1 MPTIHERI
9 KRLRE
14 KKGMSRADLAERVKV
29 TQQAVHGW
37 EQKGAVPSHSRLRTL
52 AEVLNT
58 TTEYLSAGIDVNVPL
73 AQKYTL
79 VRLLG
84 TDKEGG
90 SAVNFHDE
98 VGGLVDDVHSYAY
111 RRDFL
116 LRLGVAPE
124 HCRVYMAENSGMNL
138 GEQLLVD
145 TSQTEIENDKV
156 FLLDTPAGV
165 QVRRLHIQLDGS
177 VRVIADSP
185 AVPQQVVPAGVVKL
199 IGKVVAHQGAL

>member
-1 MPTIHERI
+1 M
-9 KRLRE
+9 
-14 KKGMSRADLAERVKV
+14 
-29 TQQAVHGW
+29 
-37 EQKGAVPSHSRLRTL
+37 
-52 AEVLNT
+52 
-58 TTEYLSAGIDVNVPL
+58 
-73 AQKYTL
+73 
-79 VRLLG
+79 
-84 TDKEGG
+84 
-90 SAVNFHDE
+90 NFHDE

>member
-1 MPTIHERI
+1 MPTIHSRI
-9 KRLRE
+9 KTLRE
-14 KKGMSRADLAERVKV
+14 NAGMSRATMAERCKV
-29 TQQAVHGW
+29 TQQAVYGW
-37 EQKGAVPSHSRLRTL
+37 EELGATPSHNRLRTI

-58 TTEYLSAGIDVNVPL
+58 TTEYLSSGIDVNVPL

-98 VGGLVDDVHSYAY
+98 VGGLVDDVHSFAY

-116 LRLGVAPE
+116 ARLGVAPE
-124 HCRVYMAENSGMNL
+124 HCRVYMAENSGMRL
-138 GEQLLVD
+138 GEQLLID
-145 TSQTEIENDKV
+145 TSQTAIENDKV

-177 VRVIADSP
+177 VRVIADD
-185 AVPQQVVPAGVVKL
+185 AGVPQQVVPSEVIKL